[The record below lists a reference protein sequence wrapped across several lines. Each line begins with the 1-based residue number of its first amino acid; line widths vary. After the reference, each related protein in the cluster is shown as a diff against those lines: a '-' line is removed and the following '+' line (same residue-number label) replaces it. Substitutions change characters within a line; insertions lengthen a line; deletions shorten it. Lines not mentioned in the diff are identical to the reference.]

1 MARPSGRDIRR
12 EVIEAASRAIQSRGA
27 NAFSFASIGQELGIA
42 APSIHH
48 HFPRKADLSSAAVAD
63 YAGRFRQQLDDL
75 TGHSARHRLEAYAA
89 LFLAP
94 AQRDLMCLCGAVAAD
109 WNGIDPTTRAE
120 VAAFFDREIGW
131 ITAQAAEA
139 IEAGEFR
146 PDLDPEAFAT
156 TFLAVLEGALL
167 LARAQDDPG
176 SVSNAATFL
185 LAEAAHRPAETT
197 ELSARRRG
205 RPRS

>member
-27 NAFSFASIGQELGIA
+27 TAFSFASIGRELGIT

-48 HFPRKADLSSAAVAD
+48 HFPRKADLSTAAVAH
-63 YAGRFRQQLDDL
+63 YTSRFHQQVDGLA
-75 TGHSARHRLEAYAA
+75 GHSARRRLEAYAA

-109 WNGIDPTTRAE
+109 WKGIDPDTRAE
-120 VAAFFDREIGW
+120 VTAFFDRESGW
-131 ITAQAAEA
+131 IAAQAAEA
-139 IEAGEFR
+139 KEAGEFR

-156 TFLAVLEGALL
+156 TFLAALEGALL
-167 LARAQDDPG
+167 LARAQDDP
-176 SVSNAATFL
+176 STVSGAAAFL
-185 LAEAAHRPAETT
+185 LAQAAHRP
-197 ELSARRRG
+197 
-205 RPRS
+205 

>member
-27 NAFSFASIGQELGIA
+27 TGFSFASVGQELGIA

-48 HFPRKADLSSAAVAD
+48 HFPRKADLLAAAVAH
-63 YAGRFRQQLDDL
+63 YASRFRQQVDGLA
-75 TGHSARHRLEAYAA
+75 GRSARRRLEAYAA

-120 VAAFFDREIGW
+120 VTAFFDREIGW

-146 PDLDPEAFAT
+146 PDLDTEAFAT
-156 TFLAVLEGALL
+156 TFLAALEGAVL
-167 LARAQDDPG
+167 LARAQDDP
-176 SVSNAATFL
+176 STVSSTATFL
-185 LAEAAHRPAETT
+185 LAQAAHRPAPGGD
-197 ELSARRRG
+197 S
-205 RPRS
+205 